1 MTTDPIL
8 RVRQLALSAMLT
20 AGGQPT
26 DAQYKRASLRPP
38 MYVAAPQGDVVPRD
52 RDLVD
57 ETRPR
62 GRLRPGPQF

>member
-8 RVRQLALSAMLT
+8 RVRRLALSAMLT

-26 DAQYKRASLRPP
+26 AAQYRRAALQPSSYLTT
-38 MYVAAPQGDVVPRD
+38 AQGEALPRD
-52 RDLVD
+52 QDRVD

-62 GRLRPGPQF
+62 GRRRPGPQF